1 MRDKIVKL
9 VCLVTFAD
17 CVLVWGFQFDFY
29 LFAQYTLPTVAHTY
43 VEPTCND
50 LANAFFYSFIV
61 LCKPAFLFAG
71 FKQEFFKFGFK
82 VLLNTHLKVVQVYFL
97 KWDRL

>member
-1 MRDKIVKL
+1 
-9 VCLVTFAD
+9 
-17 CVLVWGFQFDFY
+17 
-29 LFAQYTLPTVAHTY
+29 
-43 VEPTCND
+43 